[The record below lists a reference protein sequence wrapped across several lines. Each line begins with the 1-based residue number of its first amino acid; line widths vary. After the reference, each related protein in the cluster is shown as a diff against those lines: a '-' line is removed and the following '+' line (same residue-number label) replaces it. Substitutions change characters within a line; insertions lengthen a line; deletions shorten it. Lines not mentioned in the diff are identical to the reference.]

1 MSLKAIAA
9 ELGLSLTTVSR
20 ALNDYPEVSSKTK
33 IKVKQ
38 VADRLGYVPNS
49 IARGLALGR
58 ANAVGIVFPATVND
72 LGDVN
77 YLHVLSSMSER
88 FAKEG
93 IDLLIISAP
102 PEHELATYERIIKGG
117 RVDAFIVPRTK
128 VHDERLAYLHQ
139 RKIPFVAHGRSEGF
153 IHPYAWFDMDNAHG
167 AALAAKQLIN
177 AGHRSIAY
185 LGADLSYNFIQ
196 QRYQAFKNEVCQYPD
211 IRLQEYR
218 IGLEQN
224 SGFLVT
230 QHLLEQ
236 TILPDAIFVDNH
248 MAAVGVLLALSK
260 AGLNLNQDIKV
271 IVYGML
277 SQQTILPTHDIQTI
291 EIPKTIDVGYE
302 LAELMLN
309 LLKKDEISSVLYQPV
324 LGFIEY

>member
-1 MSLKAIAA
+1 MSLKAIAE

-77 YLHVLSSMSER
+77 YLHVLSSMSEC

-128 VHDERLAYLHQ
+128 VNDERLAYLYQ
-139 RKIPFVAHGRSEGF
+139 RKIPFVAHGRSDEF
-153 IHPYAWFDMDNAHG
+153 IYPYAWFDMDNAYG

-177 AGHRSIAY
+177 AGYQSIAY
-185 LGADLSYNFIQ
+185 LAADLSYNFIQ
-196 QRYQAFKNEVCQYPD
+196 QRYQAFKNEVSQYPD
-211 IRLQEYR
+211 IHLQEYR

-236 TILPDAIFVDNH
+236 AVLPEAIFVDNH
-248 MAAVGVLLALSK
+248 MAAIGVLLAISK
-260 AGLNLNQDIKV
+260 AGLILGKDINI

-277 SQQTILPTHDIQTI
+277 SEQMILPAPNIQTI
-291 EIPKTIDVGYE
+291 EIPKEIDVGYE
-302 LAELMLN
+302 LTKLMLN
-309 LLKKDEISSVLYQPV
+309 LLKKDGISSVLYQPV
-324 LGFIEY
+324 LRSIAY